1 MLDVSVRTSFK
12 EVERSLSS
20 LAREQLPFAKAMA
33 VTGLG
38 RRVQEAEQSA
48 FNKVFDRPA
57 PFTVKSV
64 GVRAARK
71 NDPTAVVFVKDIA
84 AAYLEPF
91 EFGGA
96 HKTNGRALLNPKAA
110 QTNQYGN
117 LPRNLVARLKNR
129 ADIFIGAVKTKSGEV
144 VNGVWQRP
152 MPAPSMAGRRA
163 RGRGANH
170 SGHLKLL
177 VRFTDPKPVTQHLD
191 YRARAKRVIAAQFDT
206 EFSAAM
212 AKALAS
218 ARL

>member
-1 MLDVSVRTSFK
+1 MFDVSVRTSFK

-20 LAREQLPFAKAMA
+20 LARQQLPFAKAMA
-33 VTGLG
+33 VTGLA

-48 FNKVFDRPA
+48 FGQVFDRPA

-96 HKTNGRALLNPKAA
+96 HKTNGRALLNPKGA

-117 LPRNLVARLKNR
+117 LPRNLVARLKSR
-129 ADIFIGAVKTKSGEV
+129 ADIFIGAIKTKSGEV

-152 MPAPSMAGRRA
+152 AAAPAMAGRRTP
-163 RGRGANH
+163 RGANH
-170 SGHLKLL
+170 TGQLKLL
-177 VRFTDPKPVTQHLD
+177 VRFTDPEPVTQHLD
-191 YRARAKRVIAAQFDT
+191 YRARAKRVIAAQFNA
-206 EFSAAM
+206 EFSSAM
-212 AKALAS
+212 TKALAS